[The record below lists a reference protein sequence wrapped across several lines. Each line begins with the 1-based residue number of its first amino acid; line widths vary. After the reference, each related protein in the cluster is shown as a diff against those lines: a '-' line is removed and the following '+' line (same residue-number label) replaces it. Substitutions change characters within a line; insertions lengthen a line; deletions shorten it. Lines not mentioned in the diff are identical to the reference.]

1 MSAQQVEVQTLR
13 GPGEGPPPS
22 SIPPAQGRLSFRVK
36 VALVWA
42 GIFAVMAVFFAFA
55 KFDWAWMRANFK
67 FIATGV
73 WVTILTAV
81 AAIATELQELAT
93 RAQSL
98 LSKLADS
105 GLLTTEEVTEQKRR
119 FLS

>member
-22 SIPPAQGRLSFRVK
+22 SIPLAQGRLSFRVK

-81 AAIATELQELAT
+81 AAIAIALVLALLGPLVASPGIRLHTESPASTPRSSEAP
-93 RAQSL
+93 R
-98 LSKLADS
+98 
-105 GLLTTEEVTEQKRR
+105 
-119 FLS
+119 